1 MSPRYT
7 FDTLADHVGQ
17 ELGVSD
23 WRTVDQ
29 SMIDRFAETTGDRQ
43 WIHVDVE
50 RCRRQSPFGG
60 PIAHGFLL
68 LSLLAP
74 LQMQLGLLP
83 ADIVRTINAGL
94 SEVRFQAPVPA
105 GGRVRLRVSLA
116 AVEAKGEGRLLMITR
131 NVLEIDGQDK
141 PALVAEMAA
150 LLYR

>member
-1 MSPRYT
+1 MSPRYS
-7 FDTLADHVGQ
+7 FDSLGEHVGQ

-23 WRTVDQ
+23 WLSVDQ
-29 SMIDRFAETTGDRQ
+29 AMIDGFAETTGDRQ

-50 RCRRQSPFGG
+50 RCRKESPFGG
-60 PIAHGFLL
+60 TIAHGFLL

-74 LQMQLGLLP
+74 LQMRLGLLP
-83 ADIVRTINAGL
+83 DDVARTINAGL
-94 SEVRFQAPVPA
+94 GEVRFQTPVPA

-116 AVEAKGEGRLLMITR
+116 AVEPKGEGRLLMVTR

>member
-1 MSPRYT
+1 MSPRYS
-7 FDTLADHVGQ
+7 FDSLGEHVGQ

-23 WRTVDQ
+23 WLSVDQ
-29 SMIDRFAETTGDRQ
+29 AMIDGFAETTGDRQ

-50 RCRRQSPFGG
+50 RCRKESPFGG
-60 PIAHGFLL
+60 TIAHGFLL

-74 LQMQLGLLP
+74 LQMRLGLLP
-83 ADIVRTINAGL
+83 DDVARTINAGL
-94 SEVRFQAPVPA
+94 GEVRFQAPVPA

-116 AVEAKGEGRLLMITR
+116 AVEPKGEGRLLMVTR